1 MAKERLDYQEQY
13 MSNVATRDAAV
24 EDIKKHNLQLVDMN
38 EHFKADIERQNTTIN
53 ELNDKLNV
61 LE

>member
-1 MAKERLDYQEQY
+1 MNKERLDYQEQY

-24 EDIKKHNLQLVDMN
+24 EDIKKHNLQLVSMN

-53 ELNDKLNV
+53 ELNDRLNA

>member
-1 MAKERLDYQEQY
+1 

-53 ELNDKLNV
+53 ELNDKLNA
-61 LE
+61 LAQIKLQ

>member
-1 MAKERLDYQEQY
+1 

-38 EHFKADIERQNTTIN
+38 EHFKADIELWIIFLQFQPTVHI
-53 ELNDKLNV
+53 E
-61 LE
+61 EAEMH